1 MSTKPTMNVTSISS
15 HQSPS
20 PHLGPPRSLH
30 QQCMDLAVD
39 LWEAVQLT
47 PADLP
52 EFAARIRSVDTRM
65 DQARAATVTKLR
77 PMRGGQ

>member
-1 MSTKPTMNVTSISS
+1 
-15 HQSPS
+15 
-20 PHLGPPRSLH
+20 
-30 QQCMDLAVD
+30 MDLAVD